1 MHKQKYG
8 LKADIWSLGVIF
20 FQLIFG
26 RNPFRFDGKD
36 LDKCFEEGVEL
47 INSQE
52 EYYTVKP
59 SGEARKFI
67 R

>member
-1 MHKQKYG
+1 MHKEKYG

-26 RNPFRFDGKD
+26 RNPFKFDGKD

-47 INSQE
+47 INSQ
-52 EYYTVKP
+52 
-59 SGEARKFI
+59 
-67 R
+67 